1 MPAITKRALDERKN
15 KLRHSKAEK
24 EKNAAAT
31 LQDLASLQGEV
42 EALEK
47 QADPEKANEIA
58 VKKKRL
64 QDADKLL
71 RDLQREKDEVEA
83 EEKRANDMISM
94 DEEEIGQAPTSNP
107 EGENVSS
114 AAQDLDLTDQAEE
127 HPSRNNLS

>member
-1 MPAITKRALDERKN
+1 MPAITKRALKERK
-15 KLRHSKAEK
+15 KKWRHSKAEK
-24 EKNAAAT
+24 EKNGAAT

-64 QDADKLL
+64 RDADKLL
-71 RDLQREKDEVEA
+71 GDLQREKDEVEA
-83 EEKRANDMISM
+83 EEKRTNDMIPM
-94 DEEEIGQAPTSNP
+94 DEEEIKQAPTSNP

-114 AAQDLDLTDQAEE
+114 AA
-127 HPSRNNLS
+127 